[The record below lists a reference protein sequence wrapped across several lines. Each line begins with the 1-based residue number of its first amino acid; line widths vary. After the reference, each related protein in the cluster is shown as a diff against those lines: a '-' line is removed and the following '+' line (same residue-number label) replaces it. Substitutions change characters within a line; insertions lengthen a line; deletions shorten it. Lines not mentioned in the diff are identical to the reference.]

1 MLAKKENQKHS
12 IDAASLDTGKVLAM
26 VKGVGRIN
34 QTGKREWIEDRLLNT
49 ILETGALELKPH
61 SSAHL
66 TWQVIEDQANEFVT
80 LITQDGPHKTEPF
93 IAELLNTGVSVDSI
107 VLDLIPRIARKL
119 GEQWESD
126 SLSFTEITIA
136 TGRLQKLIYSLDHF
150 FQETRAHA
158 PTAHSI
164 FVSASPGSHHTLGP
178 LILSNYFT
186 WAGWNVHSESRPT
199 QAGIEA
205 LIASQK
211 LTAIAITAIAISVA
225 DYDQLDQLPNL
236 IQSIRNKSLN
246 PEIIVLTGGS
256 LYNSDAMSFGHIK
269 ADIKSNTPEE
279 ALHQLN
285 RILNITTEL
294 GNTTNSAYHN

>member
-1 MLAKKENQKHS
+1 MLAKKENQKQS
-12 IDAASLDTGKVLAM
+12 IDTSSLDTGKVLAM

-34 QTGKREWIEDRLLNT
+34 QTGKRDWIEDRLLNT

-66 TWQVIEDQANEFVT
+66 TWQIIEDQANEFVT
-80 LITQDGPHKTEPF
+80 LITRDGPQKTEPF
-93 IAELLNTGVSVDSI
+93 IAELLNIGVSVDTI

-119 GEQWESD
+119 GDQWVSD
-126 SLSFTEITIA
+126 SLSFTEVTIA
-136 TGRLQKLIYSLDHF
+136 TGRLQKLIYSLDHL
-150 FQETRAHA
+150 FQETRTHA

-186 WAGWNVHSESRPT
+186 WAGWNVHSESTPT
-199 QAGIEA
+199 QEGIQA
-205 LIASQK
+205 RVANQK
-211 LTAIAITAIAISVA
+211 LTAIAISVA
-225 DYDQLDQLPNL
+225 DYDQLDQLPKL

-246 PEIIVLTGGS
+246 PAIIVLTGGS

-285 RILNITTEL
+285 RILNITNDV
-294 GNTTNSAYHN
+294 GNTASAQHN